1 MCDAKL
7 SRAMARLATAED
19 LESLLAIT
27 HAAFGEEELRPLV
40 RRLLGHGDVTALITD
55 SSGYIFCTECRVSG
69 QMVALLGPLAV
80 APEVQ
85 RQGLG
90 SALVRRAMEVMCER
104 GCVAMLV
111 LGDPNYYGRFGFE
124 VTKVR
129 APYDLPADHEAAW
142 REVHLA
148 EDVKLEG
155 TLVVPEP
162 WQDAA
167 LWG

>member
-1 MCDAKL
+1 
-7 SRAMARLATAED
+7 MARLATSED
-19 LESLLAIT
+19 LESLLEIT
-27 HAAFGEEELRPLV
+27 NAAFEEELGPLV
-40 RRLLGHGDVTALITD
+40 RRLLGHRDVTALITD
-55 SSGYIFCTECRVSG
+55 SSGYVFFTECRVDG

-80 APEVQ
+80 APELQ

-90 SALVRRAMEVMCER
+90 SALVRRGMEVMRER
-104 GCVAMLV
+104 GCVALLV
-111 LGDPNYYGRFGFE
+111 LGDPLFYGRFGFE

-129 APYDLPADHEAAW
+129 APYGLPADYEAAW
-142 REVHLA
+142 RELQLA

-155 TLVVPEP
+155 SLVVPEP